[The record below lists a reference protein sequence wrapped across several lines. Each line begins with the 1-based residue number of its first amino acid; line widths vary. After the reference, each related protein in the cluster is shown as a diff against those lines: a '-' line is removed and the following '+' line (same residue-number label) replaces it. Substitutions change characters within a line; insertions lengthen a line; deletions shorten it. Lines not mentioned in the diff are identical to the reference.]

1 MGTWDT
7 GPFDNDTAADFADCL
22 DDARPEER
30 EGLIRGV
37 LMRTV
42 DAVGRLT
49 EGEEAVAAAA
59 LVASQCPGGE
69 SIDTPYGPEQPTP
82 TLPDD
87 LRKLATEAIDR
98 VLDDE
103 DGPGSNWVDPQDGKQ
118 WRANLHHLRTVLAPP
133 PATIPMFSVE
143 QLHSEDSS
151 PSLSQQVCRRE

>member
-30 EGLIRGV
+30 ERLIRGV

-49 EGEEAVAAAA
+49 EGAEAVAAAA
-59 LVASQCPGGE
+59 LVASQCPGGD
-69 SIDTPYGPEQPTP
+69 SIDTSYGPEEPMP

-87 LRKLATEAIDR
+87 LRQLATQAIDR
-98 VLDDE
+98 VLHDE
-103 DGPGSNWVDPQDGKQ
+103 DGPASNWVDPQDGKQ
-118 WRANLHHLRTVLAPP
+118 WQANLNHLRTALAPP
-133 PATIPMFSVE
+133 PPSIPLFSVE
-143 QLHSEDSS
+143 
-151 PSLSQQVCRRE
+151 